1 MKFMS
6 LAPMLQTNDMKRT
19 REWYESVLGFT
30 AADFSDDAWCSL
42 SRDEVSIMFM
52 RDDQMGPPSATA
64 IQYFYVDDAMALAY
78 LLASPDAEIVGIA
91 STAGNVPVDAVQL
104 SRSGEQK
111 KGGELNFLMGFIM
124 AALVIIPSLIYG
136 LEIMRGIIAEKTDR
150 VVEVLISSMSP
161 RQ

>member
-1 MKFMS
+1 MKFLD

-64 IQYFYVDDAMALAY
+64 IQYFYVDDVVALWSLIKGRVAAESGPEEMPYGMLELTIKDPNGY
-78 LLASPDAEIVGIA
+78 LLSFGQEMQQQG
-91 STAGNVPVDAVQL
+91 
-104 SRSGEQK
+104 SR
-111 KGGELNFLMGFIM
+111 
-124 AALVIIPSLIYG
+124 
-136 LEIMRGIIAEKTDR
+136 
-150 VVEVLISSMSP
+150 
-161 RQ
+161 